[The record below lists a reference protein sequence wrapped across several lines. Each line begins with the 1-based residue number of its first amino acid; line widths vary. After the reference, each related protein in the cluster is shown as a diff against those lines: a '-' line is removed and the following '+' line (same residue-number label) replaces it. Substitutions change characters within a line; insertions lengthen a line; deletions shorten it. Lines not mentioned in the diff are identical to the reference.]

1 LSAGYASRRSASGT
15 GTPSGVALC
24 LLLLAGCIDEIDARW
39 QLDHDHVIAARATP
53 PRVREGE
60 ATQLDALVA
69 HEGRGVSVEDPLTAE
84 VGNAAFAAYLHHDGT
99 AWRLVAPDAQMLAS
113 TRPGLGLPED
123 APVPVDLML
132 TFARSTNRA
141 SPDPV
146 RVKKTVWLG
155 EPAPNPSM
163 PLITVDGVP
172 AGEQI
177 VVPIGRDVYL
187 SVDAPSLRV
196 NWLTSV
202 GTLFQD
208 DVATSFVRVK
218 AEDRRTGELVLVV
231 RDAEGG
237 VAWQV
242 WPMRAE

>member
-1 LSAGYASRRSASGT
+1 M
-15 GTPSGVALC
+15 C
-24 LLLLAGCIDEIDARW
+24 LLVLAGCIDQIDARW

-60 ATQLDALVA
+60 ATAIDALVA
-69 HEGRGVSVEDPLTAE
+69 HEGRGVSVESPLDAE
-84 VGNAAFAAYLHHDGT
+84 LASARFGANLEQLDGKWILT
-99 AWRLVAPDAQMLAS
+99 APDARTLAS
-113 TRPGLGLPED
+113 ARPALGLPED
-123 APVPVDLML
+123 APVPVDVML
-132 TFARSTNRA
+132 TFARSSNRA

-155 EPAPNPSM
+155 EPSTNPVM
-163 PLITVDGVP
+163 PPVTIDGVP
-172 AGEQI
+172 PGETI
-177 VVPIGRDVYL
+177 VVPQGRDVYL
-187 SVDAPSLRV
+187 SVDTDLRV

-208 DVATSFVRVK
+208 DVATSFVHVTAADK
-218 AEDRRTGELVLVV
+218 HEGELVVVV

>member
-1 LSAGYASRRSASGT
+1 MRI
-15 GTPSGVALC
+15 ALC
-24 LLLLAGCIDEIDARW
+24 LLVLAGCIDQIDARW

-60 ATQLDALVA
+60 ATAIDALVA
-69 HEGRGVSVEDPLTAE
+69 HEGRGVSVESPLDAE
-84 VGNAAFAAYLHHDGT
+84 LASARFGANLEQLDGKWILT
-99 AWRLVAPDAQMLAS
+99 APDARTLAS
-113 TRPGLGLPED
+113 ARPALGLPED
-123 APVPVDLML
+123 APVPVDVML
-132 TFARSTNRA
+132 TFARSSNRA

-155 EPAPNPSM
+155 EPSVNPAM
-163 PLITVDGVP
+163 PPVTIDGVP
-172 AGEQI
+172 PGETI
-177 VVPIGRDVYL
+177 VVPQGRDVYL
-187 SVDAPSLRV
+187 SVDTDLRA

-208 DVATSFVRVK
+208 DVATSFVHVT
-218 AEDRRTGELVLVV
+218 ADDNHEGELVVVV